1 MEEELKKL
9 KSILRSLVVSSPVT
23 VNMTSLLKDYRE
35 MVGSPLPL
43 TKFGYRDPL
52 QFLQERCSDCFIF
65 VGPPKNPELMLIVPD
80 SLKHI
85 DKFVQKQRT
94 SPFVKF
100 RGKRRS
106 VLESNLK
113 PNNVETKKE
122 EQQTN
127 KNRLVKEKRTPEI
140 QEMKK
145 PENEPKVMTNGY
157 HSPEVERKLI
167 KDLPAFQSNQNSLHE
182 VESSRSQ
189 DHSSGRLT
197 SSSGRSLKEALE
209 ELKEELKTL
218 ICEQPEPVWCSDL
231 LDMYKERYGRDLNF
245 SRFGFTSVAGVVC
258 QLSGVRAAQA
268 GGGDWRA
275 WPAAAPAPRPAPRPP
290 RRPPPPAAPAPTDDA
305 LPGVA
310 YEPDVFPADCMQL
323 GEALGAAPLGDVR
336 AGDLLEVM
344 LGEVYSPSHFWM
356 MRLGDEFN
364 IALDAVMDEM
374 TEYYSRGAGAGRR
387 LAVGAVRERHCVAS
401 CYDGDWHRSVI
412 VRIMDSDTV
421 KVRHVD
427 YGTVEAC
434 AVSGL
439 RPLLRR
445 WGALPAQALRARL
458 AGAAPAHARV
468 WPRPAA
474 AAFLAAVRERRLVA
488 HVLTAP
494 QEDGILEVLL
504 IDTSTEEDVCI
515 QSELIRAG
523 HAVLCTTTP
532 SVSRS
537 NPSKPGNPSN
547 LDNSRGSDDTC
558 SDISASASEVTGP
571 RRIPTWECDD
581 KDNNN
586 IKSARLSQIKAIND
600 KLAKTKLT
608 KISEVE
614 SSVKCKALQKRLELA
629 NKYRL

>member
-1 MEEELKKL
+1 MDEELKKL

-65 VGPPKNPELMLIVPD
+65 LGPPKNPELMLIVPD

-85 DKFVQKQRT
+85 DKFVQKQRI

-122 EQQTN
+122 EQQTT
-127 KNRLVKEKRTPEI
+127 KSRLVEE
-140 QEMKK
+140 
-145 PENEPKVMTNGY
+145 
-157 HSPEVERKLI
+157 ERM
-167 KDLPAFQSNQNSLHE
+167 DLPAFQSNQNSLHE

-189 DHSSGRLT
+189 DHLSSGRLT

-231 LDMYKERYGRDLNF
+231 LDMYKERYGRNLNF
-245 SRFGFTSVAGVVC
+245 SRFGFLSVAGLVC

-268 GGGDWRA
+268 GDGDWRA
-275 WPAAAPAPRPAPRPP
+275 WPATAPAPRPVPLPP
-290 RRPPPPAAPAPTDDA
+290 RRLPPPAAPTDDA

-356 MRLGDEFN
+356 MRLGDEFD

-374 TEYYSRGAGAGRR
+374 TKYYSRGEGAGRR
-387 LAVGAVRERHCVAS
+387 LAVGAVREGHCVAS

-412 VRIMDSDTV
+412 VRIMDCDTV
-421 KVRHVD
+421 KVRYVD

-445 WGALPAQALRARL
+445 WAALPAQALRARL
-458 AGAAPAHARV
+458 AGVAPAHSRE

-488 HVLTAP
+488 HVLSAP

-515 QSELIRAG
+515 HSELIRAG

-532 SVSRS
+532 S
-537 NPSKPGNPSN
+537 K
-547 LDNSRGSDDTC
+547 
-558 SDISASASEVTGP
+558 SESYLY
-571 RRIPTWECDD
+571 PTFHALE
-581 KDNNN
+581 NG
-586 IKSARLSQIKAIND
+586 
-600 KLAKTKLT
+600 LT
-608 KISEVE
+608 P
-614 SSVKCKALQKRLELA
+614 
-629 NKYRL
+629 N